1 MSDPQKLI
9 RALDQLAEVLADAR
23 QGAVVTRVMAS
34 RYLGSL
40 DDASAVVGYLEA
52 AVNALGRVKVQTWG
66 AMAEMATDNE

>member
-34 RYLGSL
+34 RYLGNL
-40 DDASAVVGYLEA
+40 DDLTA
-52 AVNALGRVKVQTWG
+52 AVWHVEEAVSALGRAKVLTWG
-66 AMAEMATDNE
+66 AMAEMATDDE